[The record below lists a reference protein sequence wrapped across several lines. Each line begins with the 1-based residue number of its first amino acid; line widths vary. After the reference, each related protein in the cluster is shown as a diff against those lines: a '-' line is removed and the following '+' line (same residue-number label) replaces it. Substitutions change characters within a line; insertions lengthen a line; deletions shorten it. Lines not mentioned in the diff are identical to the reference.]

1 MKYIALTL
9 GPIYKTFAHVR
20 KTRELWAASY
30 MFSYLMRET
39 IKNLKQKGIKDNDII
54 IPFVNQTAE
63 DYKGVGIFPDRL
75 IFKSKQGD
83 YDTLSLAFQEA
94 VRSLAR
100 YFAYS
105 TIAESFLK
113 EYLRMIAIE
122 KELPAGANIIE
133 EMFTHLDSLELMNL
147 PLSQEILT
155 QNVLADFFTNVNK
168 PNHNRFFTENNYDK
182 ENSLA
187 MKDINGNIRF
197 ESLMEIASSH
207 FKSEKPED
215 YKDLVKHLWNNNQGD
230 VDDKETD
237 FITELKKAAGDK
249 FKPHHKYIAIIKA
262 DGDKIGSAIKELNGE
277 IVKLQK
283 FSEALFN
290 WAVSCDKAVRNYG
303 AIPIYIG
310 GDDLLMF
317 APISYGNQNIF
328 DLIDAVDKSFAEAMK
343 DYKGVSLSYGIS
355 ITYYKFPLFE
365 AVTKV
370 DDLLLQAK
378 SLSDKR
384 NAVAIRVLKHSGSV
398 LETCFEKGND
408 PNTFQIIK
416 DVLHA
421 IDENLETKEKSFLN
435 SVGYFL
441 RDNEQTLRLVYSD
454 KKRLENFFKN
464 NFDDYVTNGELLEN
478 EGKFPKRESKAEY
491 LNQVYC
497 LLNKIYPLKIT
508 KDPILESKE
517 YEKQCVAALNE
528 IYSIIRICRF
538 IKGLEDEK

>member
-1 MKYIALTL
+1 MTTYIALTL
-9 GPIYKTFAHVR
+9 GPIYKTFANVR

-39 IKNLKQKGIKDNDII
+39 IKNLKRKGIIANDII
-54 IPFVNQTAE
+54 IPFVNQAAV

-83 YDTLSLAFQEA
+83 YDKLTLAFQDA
-94 VRSLAR
+94 VSSLAS
-100 YFAYS
+100 YFKNS
-105 TIAESFLK
+105 TNAESFLK

-133 EMFTHLDSLELMNL
+133 EMFTHLNSLELMNF
-147 PLSQEILT
+147 PLSQEMLKL
-155 QNVLADFFTNVNK
+155 NVLADFFTNVNE
-168 PNHNRFFTENNYDK
+168 PNHNRFFTENNYEK
-182 ENSLA
+182 GNSLA
-187 MKDINGNIRF
+187 LKDINGNIRF
-197 ESLMEIASSH
+197 ESIMEIASSH
-207 FKSEKPED
+207 FKGVLQKT
-215 YKDLVKHLWNNNQGD
+215 YKKLVNKHLWNENNGD

-237 FITELKKAAGDK
+237 FISELKNAAGDK

-262 DGDKIGSAIKELNGE
+262 DGDKIGSAIKELNGD

-328 DLIDAVDKSFAEAMK
+328 DLIDAIDKSFTDAMK

-378 SLSDKR
+378 RLSDNR

-398 LETCFEKGND
+398 LETSFEKGDN

-421 IDENLETKEKSFLN
+421 IGENLETKEKSFLN

-441 RDNEQTLRLVYSD
+441 RDNEKTLRLIYSETS
-454 KKRLENFFKN
+454 RLEHFFKN
-464 NFDDYVTNGELLEN
+464 NFDDYIADKELQSN
-478 EGKFPKRESKAEY
+478 VGKHAKRETKAAY
-491 LNQVYC
+491 LYNVKC
-497 LLNKIYPLKIT
+497 LVKHIYKLRLTKTVKQLKD
-508 KDPILESKE
+508 KDFE
-517 YEKQCVAALNE
+517 AALNE

>member
-1 MKYIALTL
+1 MTTYIALTL
-9 GPIYKTFAHVR
+9 GPIYKTFANVR

-39 IKNLKQKGIKDNDII
+39 IKNLKKKGIKDNDII
-54 IPFVNQTAE
+54 IPFVNQAAE

-83 YDTLSLAFQEA
+83 YANLVSAFQDAVSSLA
-94 VRSLAR
+94 S
-100 YFAYS
+100 YFKNF
-105 TIAESFLK
+105 TIAKSFLK

-133 EMFTHLDSLELMNL
+133 EMFTHHDSLELMNL
-147 PLSQEILT
+147 PLSQEMLK
-155 QNVLADFFTNVNK
+155 QNVLADFFTNVNN
-168 PNHNRFFTENNYDK
+168 PNQNRFFTENNYEK
-182 ENSLA
+182 GNSLA
-187 MKDINGNIRF
+187 LKDINGNIRF
-197 ESLMEIASSH
+197 ESLMEIATSH
-207 FKSEKPED
+207 FKGVLKET
-215 YKDLVKHLWNNNQGD
+215 YKELVNKHLWNKDNGD
-230 VDDKETD
+230 LDEKETD
-237 FITELKKAAGDK
+237 FISELKKSAGDK

-262 DGDKIGSAIKELNGE
+262 DGDKIGTTIKNLNGDV
-277 IVKLQK
+277 VKLQK

-290 WAVSCDKAVRNYG
+290 WAVNCDEVVRNYG

-317 APISYGNQNIF
+317 APISYGNKNIF
-328 DLIDAVDKSFAEAMK
+328 DLIDAVDMSFTEAMK

-370 DDLLLQAK
+370 DDLLFQAK
-378 SLSDKR
+378 NLSDNR

-398 LETCFEKGND
+398 LETSFEKGDN

-441 RDNEQTLRLVYSD
+441 RDNEQTLRLVFSD
-454 KKRLENFFKN
+454 EKRLENFFKN
-464 NFDDYVTNGELLEN
+464 NFDDYVTDEELKKKG
-478 EGKFPKRESKAEY
+478 GKDSKRKPKSDY
-491 LNQVYC
+491 LYHVKNSVEHIYKK
-497 LLNKIYPLKIT
+497 KIPINPT
-508 KDPILESKE
+508 DKDFE
-517 YEKQCVAALNE
+517 VALTE
-528 IYSIIRICRF
+528 VYSIIRICRF

>member
-1 MKYIALTL
+1 
-9 GPIYKTFAHVR
+9 
-20 KTRELWAASY
+20 
-30 MFSYLMRET
+30 
-39 IKNLKQKGIKDNDII
+39 
-54 IPFVNQTAE
+54 
-63 DYKGVGIFPDRL
+63 
-75 IFKSKQGD
+75 
-83 YDTLSLAFQEA
+83 
-94 VRSLAR
+94 
-100 YFAYS
+100 
-105 TIAESFLK
+105 
-113 EYLRMIAIE
+113 
-122 KELPAGANIIE
+122 
-133 EMFTHLDSLELMNL
+133 
-147 PLSQEILT
+147 
-155 QNVLADFFTNVNK
+155 
-168 PNHNRFFTENNYDK
+168 TENNYEK
-182 ENSLA
+182 GNSLA
-187 MKDINGNIRF
+187 LKDINGNIRF
-197 ESLMEIASSH
+197 ESIMEIASSH
-207 FKSEKPED
+207 FKGVLQKT
-215 YKDLVKHLWNNNQGD
+215 YKKLVNKHLWNENNGD

-237 FITELKKAAGDK
+237 FISELKNAAGDK

-262 DGDKIGSAIKELNGE
+262 DGDKIGSAIKELNGD

-365 AVTKV
+365 AITKV

-378 SLSDKR
+378 SLSDNR
-384 NAVAIRVLKHSGSV
+384 NAVAIRVLKHSGSE
-398 LETCFEKGND
+398 LETSFEKGDN
-408 PNTFQIIK
+408 PNTFRIIK

-441 RDNEQTLRLVYSD
+441 RDNYKTIELIWFNKIRI
-454 KKRLENFFKN
+454 ENFFKN
-464 NFDDYVTNGELLEN
+464 NFEDYVTDEELHLKG
-478 EGKFPKRESKAEY
+478 GKNLKRATKAEY
-491 LNQVYC
+491 LY
-497 LLNKIYPLKIT
+497 KT
-508 KDPILESKE
+508 KNLIEHIFLVKMPKNTEE
-517 YEKQCVAALNE
+517 TEAALTE

>member
-1 MKYIALTL
+1 MTTYIALTL
-9 GPIYKTFAHVR
+9 GPIYKTFANVR

-39 IKNLKQKGIKDNDII
+39 IKNLKRKGIKDNDII
-54 IPFVNQTAE
+54 IPFVNKAAE

-83 YDTLSLAFQEA
+83 YDKLSLAFQDA
-94 VRSLAR
+94 VRSLAS
-100 YFAYS
+100 YFTNS
-105 TIAESFLK
+105 TNAESFLK

-262 DGDKIGSAIKELNGE
+262 DGDKIGSAIKELNGD
-277 IVKLQK
+277 IDKLQK

-290 WAVSCDKAVRNYG
+290 WAVSCDKAVRIYG

-317 APISYGNQNIF
+317 APISYGDKNIF
-328 DLIDAVDKSFAEAMK
+328 DLIDAIDKSFTDAMK

-378 SLSDKR
+378 RLSDNR

-398 LETCFEKGND
+398 LETSFEKGDN

-441 RDNEQTLRLVYSD
+441 RDNYKTIELIWFNKIRI
-454 KKRLENFFKN
+454 ENFFKN
-464 NFDDYVTNGELLEN
+464 NFEDYVTDEELHLKG
-478 EGKFPKRESKAEY
+478 GKNLKRATKAEY
-491 LNQVYC
+491 LY
-497 LLNKIYPLKIT
+497 KT
-508 KDPILESKE
+508 KNLIEHIFLVKMPKNTEE
-517 YEKQCVAALNE
+517 TEAALTE